1 MPACAAPV
9 FLMLNTKR
17 SERKLVLQQL
27 LLNRIGKVPSR
38 LWNLVTQGHPVRPEP
53 CVVTG
58 PVGKLLWAG
67 ALRESSG
74 SWVSNF
80 PATFPAAKCE
90 NFSQFQPISA
100 NFSNSKMTFPQVH
113 RGMAAT
119 SGLFV
124 LFDCTKQDKIRQGL
138 LECLVIASG
147 NSNADAKATVEEN
160 QTYW

>member
-1 MPACAAPV
+1 MPACAVPV

-17 SERKLVLQQL
+17 SERKLVLQQS

-67 ALRESSG
+67 ALSRESSG

-80 PATFPAAKCE
+80 PATFPAAKCD

-124 LFDCTKQDKIRQGL
+124 LFDCTKQNKIRQGL

-160 QTYW
+160 QT